1 MSSTSKTNINNS
13 STSKTNINN
22 NSINKYNS
30 ILTLDDKKQLLN
42 NFPYVELSYEKDITH
57 KKVQIQ
63 TIQTIQSN
71 GAQSNINMHIPK
83 GPKAFIWFS
92 YWNDKPVCITLPLM
106 PNKKGINIHNI
117 QLHYASFSKDLCLQT
132 IMYGTFFNEKNKT
145 QCFSCED
152 IFYYKGIPV
161 FLGLDQRILLIC
173 SLFRNKEIILSS
185 LIDSLSIERLII
197 GLPIITS
204 NFKQAE
210 QLLHNLSY
218 EVYAIRVLTANR
230 PDLCGLIKNINTTNK
245 EVKEGIFKVKASINE
260 DIYQLYCFDPTN
272 TYDNSLGIAL
282 IPTYKKSVFMNSL
295 FRNIKENKN
304 LDLLEESDDEDEFE
318 NANLDKFVDT
328 TKTIN
333 MKCVYIKQF
342 RKWEP
347 IEAMIDEKV
356 KLITIKEVYQIQQ

>member
-1 MSSTSKTNINNS
+1 MAQKVHMAKKHKEYSKLS
-13 STSKTNINN
+13 
-22 NSINKYNS
+22 
-30 ILTLDDKKQLLN
+30 LDDKTQLLN

-57 KKVQIQ
+57 KKVQVQ
-63 TIQTIQSN
+63 NADS
-71 GAQSNINMHIPK
+71 AQSINMLIPK
-83 GPKAFIWFS
+83 GPKAFIWFT
-92 YWNDKPVCITLPLM
+92 YWNAKPVCITLPLM

-117 QLHYASFSKDLCLQT
+117 QLHYASFSKELALQT

-145 QCFSCED
+145 CFSCED

-173 SLFRNKEIILSS
+173 SLFRNKEISLSS
-185 LIDSLSIERLII
+185 INNALFLDTLII

-204 NFKQAE
+204 SFKEAE
-210 QLLHNLSY
+210 QLLDNLNY
-218 EVYAIRVLTANR
+218 EVYAIRVLNANR
-230 PDLCGLIKNINTTNK
+230 PDLCGLIKNINTLK
-245 EVKEGIFKVKASINE
+245 EVKEGHFKVKASINE
-260 DIYQLYCFDPTN
+260 DIYQLYCYDPTN
-272 TYDNSLGIAL
+272 NYDNSLGIAL

-328 TKTIN
+328 TKTIH

-347 IEAMIDEKV
+347 MEVMDEKV
-356 KLITIKEVYQIQQ
+356 KLSTVKEVYQIEMGTY

>member
-1 MSSTSKTNINNS
+1 MHKGMKT
-13 STSKTNINN
+13 
-22 NSINKYNS
+22 S
-30 ILTLDDKKQLLN
+30 ILSLDDKTQLLN

-63 TIQTIQSN
+63 NTQSN
-71 GAQSNINMHIPK
+71 SRQSINMLIPK
-83 GPKAFIWFS
+83 GSKAFIWFT
-92 YWNDKPVCITLPLM
+92 YWNAKPVCITLPLM

-117 QLHYASFSKDLCLQT
+117 QLHHASFSKELCLQT
-132 IMYGTFFNEKNKT
+132 IIYGTFLNEKNKI
-145 QCFSCED
+145 CFSCED

-161 FLGLDQRILLIC
+161 FLDLDQRILLIC
-173 SLFRNKEIILSS
+173 SLFRNKEISPSS
-185 LIDSLSIERLII
+185 INNTSINTALII

-204 NFKQAE
+204 SFKEAE
-210 QLLHNLSY
+210 QLIDTLNY
-218 EVYAIRVLTANR
+218 EVYAIRVLNATR
-230 PDLCGLIKNINTTNK
+230 PDLCGLIKNINTLK
-245 EVKEGIFKVKASINE
+245 ETKEGIFKVKASINE
-260 DIYQLYCFDPTN
+260 DIYQLYCYDPTN
-272 TYDNSLGIAL
+272 NYDNSLGIAL

-318 NANLDKFVDT
+318 NINLDKFVDT

-347 IEAMIDEKV
+347 IAVMDEKV
-356 KLITIKEVYQIQQ
+356 KLSTVKEVYQIEMGTY